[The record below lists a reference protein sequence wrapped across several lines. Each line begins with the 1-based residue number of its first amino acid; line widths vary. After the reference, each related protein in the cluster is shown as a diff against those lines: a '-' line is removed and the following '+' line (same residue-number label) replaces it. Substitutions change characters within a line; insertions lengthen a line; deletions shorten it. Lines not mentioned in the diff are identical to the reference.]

1 MGGNSVF
8 TSEDLKEF
16 FKAQITQR
24 IGVLVAQMVSDI
36 SRTESINTLYP
47 YINDITEKVTPK
59 IQNALDEFGIRI
71 HNFSFNSLQ
80 VVDSEE
86 RMKLRKRLNAAKY
99 AADPKYG
106 MAVQQEIIE
115 NISVNPGAGGI
126 ASAGAGLGLG
136 MAAGNAFATM
146 ATTAFAQPQPQQ
158 FQQPMGFG
166 GGNRFGA
173 AQAQPTNSSTAQDPA
188 DVLVKMK
195 KLLDSGLI
203 SQQQYDD
210 KVAEVLSRM

>member
-1 MGGNSVF
+1 
-8 TSEDLKEF
+8 
-16 FKAQITQR
+16 
-24 IGVLVAQMVSDI
+24 MVSDI
-36 SRTESINTLYP
+36 SHTESINTLYP
-47 YINDITEKVTPK
+47 YFDNITEKVTPK
-59 IQNALDEFGIRI
+59 IQKALNEFGIRI

-80 VVDSEE
+80 VIDNDE
-86 RMKLRKRLNAAKY
+86 RMKVRTRLNSAKY
-99 AADPKYG
+99 AADPKYR
-106 MAVQQEIIE
+106 MAFQQEIIE
-115 NISVNPGAGGI
+115 NISLNQGAGGV
-126 ASAGAGLGLG
+126 ASTGAGLGLG

-158 FQQPMGFG
+158 FQQPMGFD

-173 AQAQPTNSSTAQDPA
+173 AQAQPTNSSMAQDPA